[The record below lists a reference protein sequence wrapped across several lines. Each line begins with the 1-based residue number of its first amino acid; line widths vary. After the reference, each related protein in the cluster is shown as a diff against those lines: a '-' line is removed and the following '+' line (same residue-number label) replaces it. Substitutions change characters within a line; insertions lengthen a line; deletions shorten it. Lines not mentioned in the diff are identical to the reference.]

1 MPKPAATRGPHLAYR
16 PGLDGLRAIAVAA
29 VFLYHSRIDWLPGG
43 FLGVDLF
50 FVLSGY
56 LITSLL
62 LVEWDA
68 GTRIDLRR
76 FWLRRARRLLPALV
90 VVVLAALVLSA
101 IFARGDLARTRGD
114 AVSSLLYFTNWHL
127 IFANH
132 SYFVRM
138 GNAVAAAAL
147 VVARRRGAVLRHLA
161 VAARARARADRPQAA
176 ALRRRG
182 GHRRLDG
189 AHVDSVLAD
198 RPVPRLLRHRHARV
212 PAADGDPA
220 RARLAGDR
228 AVAASATA
236 ARIARSIGAR
246 RHVLLFRQMADF
258 NPTLYRGGDLAAAFC
273 FAVLIAAV
281 AHPGTGLGQA
291 LGVAPLRW
299 LGERSYGIY
308 LWHWPVVEL
317 MRPGVDIPWTGPG
330 VVVAQAAIVLSA
342 ATLSYRYVEQPIRTG
357 SLQRR
362 LAEYSRRIRL
372 EVVGAGAMGLVASL
386 AVLFFI
392 PHALNPVTGYVSPP
406 NAKATTHHTQ
416 TTPEPRPHQV
426 SRPTGHGQKTK
437 LHPQPA
443 GRILALGDS
452 VMLGCKRQLREA
464 LHHRVRVDATVGRQ
478 IDDTID
484 ELQRLRRHH
493 KLPKT
498 VVIQVGNN
506 GPLWFDDLVRLR
518 RALHGI
524 PNVVVINVRNS
535 TSWQDESNHALV
547 GWLQGWPTAHLA
559 DWYGKLD
566 EQDALRR
573 HAPVPVCVLELR
585 ARGRGH
591 PALDL
596 ARRHHRRSF
605 GLRHGLA
612 ELVEVCLLV
621 GRGEEVVRGVHA
633 PRVELVGVGLG
644 EAEVRGADLCVGMQT
659 VRAETTCS
667 ICWRSQASVAA
678 ENIAF
683 RSGTAQSGRGIFR
696 YGSPSVALAPGW
708 SRKPQVGRFGFG
720 LSNSQIGKLESSPP
734 STT

>member
-1 MPKPAATRGPHLAYR
+1 MPKSAATRGPHLAYR

-114 AVSSLLYFTNWHL
+114 AVSSLLYYTNWHL

-138 GNAVAAAAL
+138 GNPSLLQHLWSLAGEEQFYVIWPLLLVPGLVLIGRRRLPFVVAAGIVASTALMWVLYSPTDPSRVYYGTDTRAFLLLMGILLAL
-147 VVARRRGAVLRHLA
+147 VWPAIER
-161 VAARARARADRPQAA
+161 
-176 ALRRRG
+176 LRRA
-182 GHRRLDG
+182 L
-189 AHVDSVLAD
+189 
-198 RPVPRLLRHRHARV
+198 PLLELLGVSA
-212 PAADGDPA
+212 
-220 RARLAGDR
+220 L
-228 AVAASATA
+228 VAS
-236 ARIARSIGAR
+236 
-246 RHVLLFRQMADF
+246 VLLFRQMVDF

-330 VVVAQAAIVLSA
+330 VVVAQTAIVLSA

-372 EVVGAGAMGLVASL
+372 EVVGAGAIGIVAPL
-386 AVLFFI
+386 GVLFFI
-392 PHALNPVTGYVSPP
+392 PHALNPVTGYVNPP

-416 TTPEPRPHQV
+416 TTTEPRRHHV
-426 SRPTGHGQKTK
+426 SPPTGHRQKTK

-464 LHHRVRVDATVGRQ
+464 LHHRVRIDATVGRQ

-498 VVIQVGNN
+498 VVLQVGNN
-506 GPLWFDDLVRLR
+506 GPLWFGDLVRLR

-524 PNVVVINVRNS
+524 ANVVVVNVRNS

-547 GWLQGWPTAHLA
+547 GWLQGWQTAHLA
-559 DWYGKLD
+559 DWYGSSTNKMLSD
-566 EQDALRR
+566 GTHPFPAACWNYARLIENTLR
-573 HAPVPVCVLELR
+573 
-585 ARGRGH
+585 
-591 PALDL
+591 
-596 ARRHHRRSF
+596 
-605 GLRHGLA
+605 
-612 ELVEVCLLV
+612 
-621 GRGEEVVRGVHA
+621 
-633 PRVELVGVGLG
+633 
-644 EAEVRGADLCVGMQT
+644 
-659 VRAETTCS
+659 
-667 ICWRSQASVAA
+667 
-678 ENIAF
+678 
-683 RSGTAQSGRGIFR
+683 
-696 YGSPSVALAPGW
+696 
-708 SRKPQVGRFGFG
+708 
-720 LSNSQIGKLESSPP
+720 
-734 STT
+734 ST